1 MNRDQSAKKA
11 HEDANQIHSS
21 GDDTKGCGDCGEHQE
36 ESGGLDWLQKLIKR
50 HHTGEESPMHG
61 DDRKVDEKS
70 KDVGDSSGGK
80 NSIDD
85 ESRGY
90 YETDDHG
97 AVASSTDSAVFKTA
111 EACKNGAS
119 NCKSRVNSAGNAR
132 ERAARL
138 MDSTSGSSE
147 QTSSTQEAQAARN
160 TRASKHAMSQ
170 LAENAVQAARA
181 AEQAV
186 AMELESELRLA
197 QKVVQFLSSGLT
209 QSEESANVAMRAA
222 QQATELLKALTE
234 AAQTAQSN
242 LKYSEQAAQ
251 GVVREIAAKRQ
262 LLAAAKN
269 RVEQLL
275 RELKTTTADYAA

>member
-1 MNRDQSAKKA
+1 VRQTMNRDQANKNL
-11 HEDANQIHSS
+11 HEDAKRSQSS

-36 ESGGLDWLQKLIKR
+36 ESGGLDWLQNLIKR
-50 HHTGEESPMHG
+50 HQSLRGESPMHG

-70 KDVGDSSGGK
+70 KDVSGSGGVK

-85 ESRGY
+85 ESRWD

-97 AVASSTDSAVFKTA
+97 AVASSADSAVFETA

-119 NCKSRVNSAGNAR
+119 HCKSRVNSAENAG

-147 QTSSTQEAQAARN
+147 QTSSTRGAQAAGN
-160 TRASKHAMSQ
+160 TRASEHAMSQ
-170 LAENAVQAARA
+170 LAENAMQAAKA

-186 AMELESELRLA
+186 TIKLREA
-197 QKVVQFLSSGLT
+197 RKVAQFLSSGLT
-209 QSEESANVAMRAA
+209 QSEESANAAVRAV
-222 QQATELLKALTE
+222 QQASNLLKALTE
-234 AAQTAQSN
+234 AAQTAQSS
-242 LKYSEQAAQ
+242 LQYSEQAAQ
-251 GVVREIAAKRQ
+251 GAERELSEKRQ
-262 LLAAAKN
+262 LLVAARN

-275 RELKTTTADYAA
+275 RELKPASA